1 MLGND
6 IDDVNIKPTAGILG
20 TAAFLDVRQYFN
32 TERDLVGLRTYGFVI
47 NDTFLLADYEE
58 TTINAKDAAA
68 AAAAAAT
75 SNGGLS
81 GFDLNN
87 NNLIIFNRS
96 GLLMNES
103 NNDSNTFLISTY
115 NGVPGILGGLDANA
129 SLGLPLPE
137 DVVVLLKMITMSVV
151 LGLMILITIIG
162 NVFVIAAIILERN
175 LQNVANYLVVS
186 LAVADLFVA
195 CLVMPLGAVY
205 EISEGWILGP
215 ELCDIWTSCDV
226 LCCTASIL
234 HLVAI
239 ATDRYWTVTDI
250 DYHNLRTPRRIFCMI
265 FTVWFF
271 AVIVSLAPQFGWK
284 DPEYMERIE
293 QQKCMVSQDVIY
305 QIFATCCSFYV
316 PLLMILV
323 LYWKIYKI
331 ARKRIQRRTKRLHYS
346 QSTTKDVVDYQ
357 DKVKKRRIKICFS
370 KDISSDKGFSS
381 SAGDNYASGSNANIR
396 EETEFSTSNIEDKSH
411 AGTEL
416 TNVSDEMTTTNAD
429 ERIPLPLEI
438 STVSQQVAATTSTF
452 QQHVT
457 AIVLTSASPRLM
469 SCPNSK
475 QQQQNFLG
483 TNPHQKLA
491 KRRQQIEAKR
501 ERKAAQTLAIITGA
515 FVVCWLPFFVMAL
528 TLSLCKNCE
537 IHAAVASLFLWLGY
551 FNSTLNPIIYT
562 IFNPEFRRAFQ
573 RLLFGKNYVAQ
584 RCKRRSANI

>member
-151 LGLMILITIIG
+151 LGLMILITI
-162 NVFVIAAIILERN
+162 IAAIILERN

>member
-346 QSTTKDVVDYQ
+346 QSTTKDVV
-357 DKVKKRRIKICFS
+357 
-370 KDISSDKGFSS
+370 
-381 SAGDNYASGSNANIR
+381 
-396 EETEFSTSNIEDKSH
+396 
-411 AGTEL
+411 
-416 TNVSDEMTTTNAD
+416 
-429 ERIPLPLEI
+429 RIPLPLEI

>member
-1 MLGND
+1 ITTTKTTKTTTSSLL
-6 IDDVNIKPTAGILG
+6 IL
-20 TAAFLDVRQYFN
+20 
-32 TERDLVGLRTYGFVI
+32 
-47 NDTFLLADYEE
+47 
-58 TTINAKDAAA
+58 
-68 AAAAAAT
+68 
-75 SNGGLS
+75 
-81 GFDLNN
+81 
-87 NNLIIFNRS
+87 
-96 GLLMNES
+96 
-103 NNDSNTFLISTY
+103 
-115 NGVPGILGGLDANA
+115 
-129 SLGLPLPE
+129 
-137 DVVVLLKMITMSVV
+137 
-151 LGLMILITIIG
+151 G

-331 ARKRIQRRTKRLHYS
+331 ARKRIQRRTKRLQYS
-346 QSTTKDVVDYQ
+346 QSTTKDVDFQ
-357 DKVKKRRIKICFS
+357 DKVKKKRIKICFS

-381 SAGDNYASGSNANIR
+381 STGDNYAGGSNANIR

-429 ERIPLPLEI
+429 ERVPLPLEI

-457 AIVLTSASPRLM
+457 AIVLTTATPRLTVCGGGGGGG
-469 SCPNSK
+469 SNNK
-475 QQQQNFLG
+475 QQQQHLLG
-483 TNPHQKLA
+483 ANPHQKLA

-528 TLSLCKNCE
+528 TLSLCKSCE
-537 IHAAVASLFLWLGY
+537 INAAVASLFLWLGY

-573 RLLFGKNYVAQ
+573 RLLFGKKYVAN
-584 RCKRRSANI
+584 RCKRRNANI